1 MMRCMFTTSLALVAA
16 TLVASAATQDD
27 PVVSVREHGGI
38 YSVEAR
44 FSVPESASIVR
55 GVLTDYANIP
65 RFMPDVRTSAVLE
78 REEGY
83 ARVEQEAISK
93 FMLFSKRVHLVL
105 DVDEGAGVIRFR
117 DRCKKSFERYE
128 GAWTITADAGRTE
141 IEYALI
147 ARPAFAVPEFV
158 LRKLL
163 NRDARVMIER
173 LRAEI
178 AARGESTPAV
188 SQER

>member
-1 MMRCMFTTSLALVAA
+1 MITRLLVTSVAFFAA
-16 TLVASAATQDD
+16 TLVANAVTQDH
-27 PVVSVREHGGI
+27 PVVSVRETGGTYI
-38 YSVEAR
+38 VEAR
-44 FSVPESASIVR
+44 FSVSAPASIVR

-65 RFMPDVRTSAVLE
+65 RFMPDVRMSEVLE
-78 REEGY
+78 REDGY

-105 DVDEGAGVIRFR
+105 DVDEGAGLIRFR
-117 DRCKKSFERYE
+117 DRCKRSFEKYE
-128 GAWTITADAGRTE
+128 GAWTISEQAGRTQVS
-141 IEYALI
+141 YALN
-147 ARPAFAVPEFV
+147 ARPAFSVPAFV

-178 AARGESTPAV
+178 GSRAMSHSTTVARP
-188 SQER
+188 

>member
-1 MMRCMFTTSLALVAA
+1 MMARIFAASVTVVAA
-16 TLVASAATQDD
+16 TLVAGASAQDD
-27 PVVSVREHGGI
+27 AAVSVREDQGT
-38 YSVEAR
+38 YLVEAR
-44 FSVPESASIVR
+44 FSVPEPASIVR
-55 GVLTDYANIP
+55 EVLTDYPNIP
-65 RFMPDVRTSAVLE
+65 RFMPDVRTSEVLE
-78 REEGY
+78 RDEGY

-117 DRCKKSFERYE
+117 DRCKRSFVQYE
-128 GAWTITADAGRTE
+128 GVWTIAAREGRTE
-141 IEYALI
+141 IGYELNAQ
-147 ARPAFAVPEFV
+147 PAFGVPEFV

-178 AARGESTPAV
+178 AARAV
-188 SQER
+188 ARQS